1 MLPEKIAVLR
11 EWLQKGE
18 QDLKAAEYLLQ
29 AKPPFTESACFH
41 AQQCAE
47 KVLKTFLISKEVRP
61 WKTHSIKEIG
71 VEAVKFEP
79 LLQKYISAAEKLSD
93 YAVTVRYPGE
103 DDPPTYKEAM
113 DCVKVAKDLYQQV
126 VSRLPAGVHVK

>member
-1 MLPEKIAVLR
+1 MLPEKIEVLR
-11 EWLQKGE
+11 EWLQKSE
-18 QDLKAAEYLLQ
+18 QDLRAAEYLLQ

-71 VEAVKFEP
+71 AEA
-79 LLQKYISAAEKLSD
+79 D
-93 YAVTVRYPGE
+93 RYPALAVQGS
-103 DDPPTYKEAM
+103 
-113 DCVKVAKDLYQQV
+113 L
-126 VSRLPAGVHVK
+126 RL